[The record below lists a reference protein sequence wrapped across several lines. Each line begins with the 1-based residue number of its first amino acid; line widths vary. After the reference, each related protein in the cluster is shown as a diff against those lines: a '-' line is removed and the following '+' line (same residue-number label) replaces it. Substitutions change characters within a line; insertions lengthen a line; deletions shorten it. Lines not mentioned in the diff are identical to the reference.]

1 MSDFHDAIAD
11 CAIVDAGYIGS
22 PYTWYS
28 SRLRLD
34 RVLVSS
40 CWMDVFP
47 KLQVTHLELSKSD
60 HRGLLVVAKTTM
72 ERKATSFGFSICG
85 SSTRDF
91 LMSCVEIGS
100 TDARVWVVEAQRNLK
115 EADEAYDL
123 DPCDRT
129 LVERNRCSAV
139 LVRALA

>member
-1 MSDFHDAIAD
+1 MSDFHDTIAD
-11 CAIVDAGYIGS
+11 CVLVDAGYIGS

-28 SRLRLD
+28 SRLRQRLD

-47 KLQVTHLELSKSD
+47 KMQVTHLELTKSD
-60 HRGLLVVAKTTM
+60 HRGLLVVAETTK
-72 ERKATSFGFSICG
+72 EQKASSFRFQHMWVKHPGFLEGGRS
-85 SSTRDF
+85 
-91 LMSCVEIGS
+91 E
-100 TDARVWVVEAQRNLK
+100 RNLK

-129 LVERNRCSAV
+129 LVEWNRCSAV
-139 LVRALA
+139 LVRALAQEEVF